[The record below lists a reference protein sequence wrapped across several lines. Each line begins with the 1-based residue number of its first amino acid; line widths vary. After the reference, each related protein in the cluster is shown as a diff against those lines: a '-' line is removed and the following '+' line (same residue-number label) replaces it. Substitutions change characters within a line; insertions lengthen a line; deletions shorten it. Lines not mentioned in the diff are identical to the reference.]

1 MPTYEYVCRG
11 CGYEFERFQS
21 ITASAVRTCP
31 RCGARKVERRIG
43 MGGAVIF
50 KGGGFYETDY
60 RSESYRK
67 GEESERGAKAATA
80 TSESSTTDAAKPSTP
95 AGESAK
101 TSPPETAGSERGST
115 AAGKSGVDSAT
126 PAKDTAKTKVTPPPH
141 AQRGKSHA
149 REGRGVGN
157 VLQLGRDG
165 PRREGRSTK
174 RTQKKGKK

>member
-11 CGYEFERFQS
+11 CGHEFERFQS

-67 GEESERGAKAATA
+67 GEESERGAKAAA
-80 TSESSTTDAAKPSTP
+80 TTSGSSTTDAAKTSTP
-95 AGESAK
+95 TSESSTTPA
-101 TSPPETAGSERGST
+101 PEQGGSERGS
-115 AAGKSGVDSAT
+115 AATNKSGVDPAT
-126 PAKDTAKTKVTPPPH
+126 PAKDTAKTKMTPPR

-149 REGRGVGN
+149 REGRGIGN

-165 PRREGRSTK
+165 PKREGRSPK